1 MYRTLPV
8 VTPKVFQ
15 SYSSQ
20 VAFETLSENA
30 IEARD
35 VWSFLDTVTSRG
47 VIGVSASYGD
57 NCQLSAIA
65 FSSLS
70 RALVVHFTG
79 DALPRTSSYRDR
91 SRIVRGRKL
100 LEEQILCNIDYQKY
114 AFRMDRIAIALYL
127 DLALR
132 MDRAVDMLSVSPS
145 DR

>member
-65 FSSLS
+65 FSSPS